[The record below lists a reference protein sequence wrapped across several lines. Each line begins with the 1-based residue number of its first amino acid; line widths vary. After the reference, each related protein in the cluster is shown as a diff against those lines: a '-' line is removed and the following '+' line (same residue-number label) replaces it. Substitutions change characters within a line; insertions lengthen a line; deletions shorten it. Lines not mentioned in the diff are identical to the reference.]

1 MVSREGPKI
10 LGGGGAMNSNDAL
23 TNELCLMIEL
33 IDVCNYT
40 VEKPFMLSM
49 RTWKTFLMVEICVF
63 CVFMV

>member
-1 MVSREGPKI
+1 
-10 LGGGGAMNSNDAL
+10 MNSNDAM
-23 TNELCLMIEL
+23 TNELCLMIVL

-63 CVFMV
+63 LRFYGLKIIA

>member
-1 MVSREGPKI
+1 
-10 LGGGGAMNSNDAL
+10 MNSNDAM
-23 TNELCLMIEL
+23 TNELCLMIVL